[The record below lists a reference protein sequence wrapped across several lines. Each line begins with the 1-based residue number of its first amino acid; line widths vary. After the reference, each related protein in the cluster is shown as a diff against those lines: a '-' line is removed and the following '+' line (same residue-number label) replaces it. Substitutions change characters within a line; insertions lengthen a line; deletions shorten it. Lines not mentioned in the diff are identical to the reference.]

1 MNGSQSFLID
11 EKIKG
16 KSIPLIEGLPDVGLV
31 GTIASSYFIS
41 NLQSELVGYLEID
54 DLPPIVTVQSSRILE
69 PCRLYLSRDGKNEV
83 CMVYSDVPIPPQS
96 IWSTANSIIDIGSL
110 LNSLII
116 SVGGIPEPN
125 RLDIDKPE
133 VYIVSNDEDIQKK
146 ALDTGYSSQFENGFI
161 TGMKAALL
169 KYAPRKR
176 IKVLVALA
184 QSHMN
189 YPDPGAAAEIVIF
202 LNRLLGLN
210 VSVDPL
216 REQAEKLKIQLR
228 DLMRRTTA
236 SMARI
241 PKGLELETTPQY
253 IR

>member
-1 MNGSQSFLID
+1 MDRGKGFLID

-16 KSIPLIEGLPDVGLV
+16 RGMPLIEGLPDVGLV

-41 NLQSELVGYLEID
+41 NLQSELVGYLEIE
-54 DLPPIVTVQSSRILE
+54 DLPPIVTIQSSRVLE
-69 PCRLYLSRDGKNEV
+69 PCRLYLCRDGSNET
-83 CMVYSDVPIPPQS
+83 CMIFSDVPVPPQS
-96 IWSTANSIIDIGSL
+96 IWSTANSILEIGRA
-110 LNSLII
+110 LNSPII

-125 RLDIDKPE
+125 RLEIEKPE
-133 VYIVSNDEDIQKK
+133 IYVVSNDEDIQRR
-146 ALDTGYSSQFENGFI
+146 ALETGYSSQFENGFI

-169 KYAPRKR
+169 RNASRLGV
-176 IKVLVALA
+176 KVLVALA

-189 YPDPGAAAEIVIF
+189 YPDPGAAAEVVVF
-202 LNRLLGLN
+202 LNKLLGLN

-216 REQAEKLKIQLR
+216 KEQAEKLKIQLR